1 MVKSMDFRTKLIVL
15 LGTVFLSATVSKNTV
30 FCMLISFLL
39 LYIAFQKEWKT
50 AVRCSLLL
58 SLVFVLRLYSCGG
71 FNTCRFSAT
80 LCVVTKGIK
89 ADCNHLMRTT
99 YLDACVGVVDS
110 KGNGLGIL
118 IPEMFLFIITRMTAV
133 FMSAL
138 PIVKTQPGELR
149 AIFKK
154 LNVHRNFHLPLIF
167 MLRFF
172 PTVKYEFREIIESL
186 RLRGICSWK
195 KPLTAV
201 EYLFVPMIFSAS
213 KTAEE
218 LAAAAEVRGISAE
231 GDHSSRR
238 LIQFKKSD
246 WLISIITALFCAI
259 LYYWEQLPV

>member
-1 MVKSMDFRTKLIVL
+1 MDFRTKLIVL
-15 LGTVFLSATVSKNTV
+15 SGTVFLSATISKNTV

-58 SLVFVLRLYSCGG
+58 SLVFVLRLY
-71 FNTCRFSAT
+71 
-80 LCVVTKGIK
+80 
-89 ADCNHLMRTT
+89 
-99 YLDACVGVVDS
+99 S

>member
-1 MVKSMDFRTKLIVL
+1 MDFRTKLIVL
-15 LGTVFLSATVSKNTV
+15 SGTVFLSATVSKNTV

-58 SLVFVLRLYSCGG
+58 SLVFVLRLY
-71 FNTCRFSAT
+71 
-80 LCVVTKGIK
+80 
-89 ADCNHLMRTT
+89 
-99 YLDACVGVVDS
+99 S

-231 GDHSSRR
+231 GDQSSRR

>member
-1 MVKSMDFRTKLIVL
+1 MMKSMDFRTKLIVL
-15 LGTVFLSATVSKNTV
+15 SGTVFLSATISKNTV
-30 FCMLISFLL
+30 FCILISFLL

-58 SLVFVLRLYSCGG
+58 SLVFVLRLY
-71 FNTCRFSAT
+71 
-80 LCVVTKGIK
+80 
-89 ADCNHLMRTT
+89 
-99 YLDACVGVVDS
+99 S

-195 KPLTAV
+195 KPLTTV

-246 WLISIITALFCAI
+246 WLISVVTALFCAI

>member
-1 MVKSMDFRTKLIVL
+1 MDFRTKLIVL
-15 LGTVFLSATVSKNTV
+15 SGTVFLSATVSKNTV

-50 AVRCSLLL
+50 VVRCSLLL
-58 SLVFVLRLYSCGG
+58 SLVFVLRLY
-71 FNTCRFSAT
+71 
-80 LCVVTKGIK
+80 
-89 ADCNHLMRTT
+89 
-99 YLDACVGVVDS
+99 S

-246 WLISIITALFCAI
+246 WLISVVTALFCAI

>member
-1 MVKSMDFRTKLIVL
+1 MDFRTKLIVL
-15 LGTVFLSATVSKNTV
+15 SGTVFLSATISKNTV
-30 FCMLISFLL
+30 FCILISFLL

-58 SLVFVLRLYSCGG
+58 SLVFVLRLY
-71 FNTCRFSAT
+71 
-80 LCVVTKGIK
+80 
-89 ADCNHLMRTT
+89 
-99 YLDACVGVVDS
+99 S

-195 KPLTAV
+195 KPLTTV

-231 GDHSSRR
+231 EDHSSRR

-246 WLISIITALFCAI
+246 WLISVVTALFCAI

>member
-1 MVKSMDFRTKLIVL
+1 MIVL
-15 LGTVFLSATVSKNTV
+15 SGTVFLSATVSKNTV

-58 SLVFVLRLYSCGG
+58 SLVFVLRLY
-71 FNTCRFSAT
+71 
-80 LCVVTKGIK
+80 
-89 ADCNHLMRTT
+89 
-99 YLDACVGVVDS
+99 S

-172 PTVKYEFREIIESL
+172 PTVKYELREIIESL

-231 GDHSSRR
+231 GDQSSRR

>member
-1 MVKSMDFRTKLIVL
+1 MDFRTKLIVL
-15 LGTVFLSATVSKNTV
+15 SGMVFLSATISKNTV

-58 SLVFVLRLYSCGG
+58 SLVFVLDLY
-71 FNTCRFSAT
+71 
-80 LCVVTKGIK
+80 
-89 ADCNHLMRTT
+89 
-99 YLDACVGVVDS
+99 S

-133 FMSAL
+133 FMSAR

-154 LNVHRNFHLPLIF
+154 LNVHRNFHLPFIF

-231 GDHSSRR
+231 GDHSSWR

>member
-15 LGTVFLSATVSKNTV
+15 SGTVFLSATVSKNTV

-50 AVRCSLLL
+50 AIRCSLLL

-71 FNTCRFSAT
+71 FNTPT

>member
-1 MVKSMDFRTKLIVL
+1 MIVL
-15 LGTVFLSATVSKNTV
+15 SGTVFLSATVSKNTV
-30 FCMLISFLL
+30 FCTLISFLL

-58 SLVFVLRLYSCGG
+58 SLVLVLRLY
-71 FNTCRFSAT
+71 
-80 LCVVTKGIK
+80 
-89 ADCNHLMRTT
+89 
-99 YLDACVGVVDS
+99 S

-246 WLISIITALFCAI
+246 WLISIVTALFCAI
-259 LYYWEQLPV
+259 LYYWEQWPV

>member
-1 MVKSMDFRTKLIVL
+1 MMNSMDFRTKLIVL
-15 LGTVFLSATVSKNTV
+15 SGTVFLSATVSKNTV

-58 SLVFVLRLYSCGG
+58 SLVFVLRLY
-71 FNTCRFSAT
+71 
-80 LCVVTKGIK
+80 
-89 ADCNHLMRTT
+89 
-99 YLDACVGVVDS
+99 S

>member
-1 MVKSMDFRTKLIVL
+1 
-15 LGTVFLSATVSKNTV
+15 
-30 FCMLISFLL
+30 
-39 LYIAFQKEWKT
+39 
-50 AVRCSLLL
+50 
-58 SLVFVLRLYSCGG
+58 
-71 FNTCRFSAT
+71 
-80 LCVVTKGIK
+80 
-89 ADCNHLMRTT
+89 MRTT

-201 EYLFVPMIFSAS
+201 EYLFVPVIFSAS

-246 WLISIITALFCAI
+246 WLTSIITALFCAI

>member
-1 MVKSMDFRTKLIVL
+1 MDFRTKLIVL
-15 LGTVFLSATVSKNTV
+15 SGTVFLSATVSKNTV

-58 SLVFVLRLYSCGG
+58 SLVFVLRLY
-71 FNTCRFSAT
+71 
-80 LCVVTKGIK
+80 
-89 ADCNHLMRTT
+89 
-99 YLDACVGVVDS
+99 S

-231 GDHSSRR
+231 GDQSSRR

-246 WLISIITALFCAI
+246 WLISIVTALFCAI

>member
-1 MVKSMDFRTKLIVL
+1 MVKSMDFRTKLIGL
-15 LGTVFLSATVSKNTV
+15 SGTVFLSATISKNTV

-58 SLVFVLRLYSCGG
+58 SLVFVLRLY
-71 FNTCRFSAT
+71 
-80 LCVVTKGIK
+80 
-89 ADCNHLMRTT
+89 
-99 YLDACVGVVDS
+99 S

-246 WLISIITALFCAI
+246 WLISIVTALFCAI
-259 LYYWEQLPV
+259 LYYWEQWPV

>member
-1 MVKSMDFRTKLIVL
+1 
-15 LGTVFLSATVSKNTV
+15 
-30 FCMLISFLL
+30 
-39 LYIAFQKEWKT
+39 
-50 AVRCSLLL
+50 
-58 SLVFVLRLYSCGG
+58 
-71 FNTCRFSAT
+71 
-80 LCVVTKGIK
+80 
-89 ADCNHLMRTT
+89 
-99 YLDACVGVVDS
+99 
-110 KGNGLGIL
+110 
-118 IPEMFLFIITRMTAV
+118 
-133 FMSAL
+133 MSAL

-172 PTVKYEFREIIESL
+172 PTVKYAFREIIESL

-238 LIQFKKSD
+238 LIQFKESD
-246 WLISIITALFCAI
+246 WLISIVTALFCVI

>member
-1 MVKSMDFRTKLIVL
+1 MDFRTKLIVL
-15 LGTVFLSATVSKNTV
+15 SGTVFLSATVSKNTV

-58 SLVFVLRLYSCGG
+58 SLVFVLRLY
-71 FNTCRFSAT
+71 
-80 LCVVTKGIK
+80 
-89 ADCNHLMRTT
+89 
-99 YLDACVGVVDS
+99 S

-186 RLRGICSWK
+186 RLRSICSWK

-259 LYYWEQLPV
+259 LYYWDQLPI

>member
-1 MVKSMDFRTKLIVL
+1 MNSMDFRTKLIVL
-15 LGTVFLSATVSKNTV
+15 SGTVFLSATVSKNTV

-58 SLVFVLRLYSCGG
+58 SLVFVLRLYS
-71 FNTCRFSAT
+71 
-80 LCVVTKGIK
+80 
-89 ADCNHLMRTT
+89 
-99 YLDACVGVVDS
+99 

-138 PIVKTQPGELR
+138 LIVKTQPGELR

>member
-15 LGTVFLSATVSKNTV
+15 SGTVFLSATISKNTV
-30 FCMLISFLL
+30 FCTLISFLL
-39 LYIAFQKEWKT
+39 LYTAFQKEWKT

-58 SLVFVLRLYSCGG
+58 SLVFVLRLY
-71 FNTCRFSAT
+71 
-80 LCVVTKGIK
+80 
-89 ADCNHLMRTT
+89 
-99 YLDACVGVVDS
+99 S

>member
-1 MVKSMDFRTKLIVL
+1 
-15 LGTVFLSATVSKNTV
+15 
-30 FCMLISFLL
+30 
-39 LYIAFQKEWKT
+39 
-50 AVRCSLLL
+50 
-58 SLVFVLRLYSCGG
+58 
-71 FNTCRFSAT
+71 
-80 LCVVTKGIK
+80 
-89 ADCNHLMRTT
+89 
-99 YLDACVGVVDS
+99 
-110 KGNGLGIL
+110 
-118 IPEMFLFIITRMTAV
+118 
-133 FMSAL
+133 MSAL

-154 LNVHRNFHLPLIF
+154 LHVHRNFHLPLIF

-195 KPLTAV
+195 KPLTAL

-231 GDHSSRR
+231 GAHSSRR

-246 WLISIITALFCAI
+246 WFISVITALFCTI
-259 LYYWEQLPV
+259 LYCWEQLPV

>member
-1 MVKSMDFRTKLIVL
+1 MMKSMDFRTKLIVL
-15 LGTVFLSATVSKNTV
+15 SGTVFLSATVSKNTV

-58 SLVFVLRLYSCGG
+58 SLVFVLRLYSK
-71 FNTCRFSAT
+71 S
-80 LCVVTKGIK
+80 
-89 ADCNHLMRTT
+89 
-99 YLDACVGVVDS
+99 
-110 KGNGLGIL
+110 NGLGIL

-231 GDHSSRR
+231 GDQSSRR

>member
-1 MVKSMDFRTKLIVL
+1 MNNMDFRTKLIVL
-15 LGTVFLSATVSKNTV
+15 SGTVFLSATVSKNTV

-58 SLVFVLRLYSCGG
+58 SLVFVLRLYSK
-71 FNTCRFSAT
+71 S
-80 LCVVTKGIK
+80 
-89 ADCNHLMRTT
+89 
-99 YLDACVGVVDS
+99 
-110 KGNGLGIL
+110 NGLGIL
-118 IPEMFLFIITRMTAV
+118 IPEMFLFIITRMTAG

-231 GDHSSRR
+231 GDQSSRR

>member
-1 MVKSMDFRTKLIVL
+1 MDFRTKLIVL
-15 LGTVFLSATVSKNTV
+15 SGTVFLSATVSKNTV

-58 SLVFVLRLYSCGG
+58 SLVFVLRLY
-71 FNTCRFSAT
+71 
-80 LCVVTKGIK
+80 
-89 ADCNHLMRTT
+89 
-99 YLDACVGVVDS
+99 S

-186 RLRGICSWK
+186 HLRGICSWK

>member
-1 MVKSMDFRTKLIVL
+1 MMNSMDFRTKLIVL
-15 LGTVFLSATVSKNTV
+15 SGTVFLSATVSKNTV

-58 SLVFVLRLYSCGG
+58 SLVFVLRLY
-71 FNTCRFSAT
+71 
-80 LCVVTKGIK
+80 
-89 ADCNHLMRTT
+89 
-99 YLDACVGVVDS
+99 S

-195 KPLTAV
+195 KPVTAV

-231 GDHSSRR
+231 GDHSSWR

-259 LYYWEQLPV
+259 LYYWEQWPV

>member
-1 MVKSMDFRTKLIVL
+1 MMKSMDFRTKLIVL
-15 LGTVFLSATVSKNTV
+15 SGTVFLSATVSKNTV

-58 SLVFVLRLYSCGG
+58 SLVFVLRLY
-71 FNTCRFSAT
+71 
-80 LCVVTKGIK
+80 
-89 ADCNHLMRTT
+89 
-99 YLDACVGVVDS
+99 S

-172 PTVKYEFREIIESL
+172 PTVKYAFREIIESL

-195 KPLTAV
+195 KTLTAV

>member
-1 MVKSMDFRTKLIVL
+1 MNSMDFRTKLIVL
-15 LGTVFLSATVSKNTV
+15 SGTVFLSATVSKNTV

-58 SLVFVLRLYSCGG
+58 SLVFVLRLYS
-71 FNTCRFSAT
+71 
-80 LCVVTKGIK
+80 
-89 ADCNHLMRTT
+89 
-99 YLDACVGVVDS
+99 

-149 AIFKK
+149 VIFKK

>member
-1 MVKSMDFRTKLIVL
+1 MNNMDFRTKLIVL
-15 LGTVFLSATVSKNTV
+15 SGTVFLSATVSKNTV

-58 SLVFVLRLYSCGG
+58 SLVFVLRLY
-71 FNTCRFSAT
+71 
-80 LCVVTKGIK
+80 
-89 ADCNHLMRTT
+89 
-99 YLDACVGVVDS
+99 S

-231 GDHSSRR
+231 GDQSSRR

>member
-1 MVKSMDFRTKLIVL
+1 
-15 LGTVFLSATVSKNTV
+15 
-30 FCMLISFLL
+30 
-39 LYIAFQKEWKT
+39 
-50 AVRCSLLL
+50 
-58 SLVFVLRLYSCGG
+58 
-71 FNTCRFSAT
+71 
-80 LCVVTKGIK
+80 
-89 ADCNHLMRTT
+89 
-99 YLDACVGVVDS
+99 
-110 KGNGLGIL
+110 
-118 IPEMFLFIITRMTAV
+118 
-133 FMSAL
+133 
-138 PIVKTQPGELR
+138 
-149 AIFKK
+149 
-154 LNVHRNFHLPLIF
+154 

-231 GDHSSRR
+231 GDQSSRR

>member
-15 LGTVFLSATVSKNTV
+15 SGTVFLSATVSKNTV

-58 SLVFVLRLYSCGG
+58 SLVFVLRLYS
-71 FNTCRFSAT
+71 N
-80 LCVVTKGIK
+80 
-89 ADCNHLMRTT
+89 
-99 YLDACVGVVDS
+99 
-110 KGNGLGIL
+110 GNGLGIL

>member
-15 LGTVFLSATVSKNTV
+15 SGTVFLSATVSKNTV

-58 SLVFVLRLYSCGG
+58 SLVFVLRLY
-71 FNTCRFSAT
+71 
-80 LCVVTKGIK
+80 
-89 ADCNHLMRTT
+89 
-99 YLDACVGVVDS
+99 S

-186 RLRGICSWK
+186 RLRSICSWK

-259 LYYWEQLPV
+259 LYYWDQLPI

>member
-1 MVKSMDFRTKLIVL
+1 MDFRTKLIVL
-15 LGTVFLSATVSKNTV
+15 SGTVFLSATVSKNTV

-58 SLVFVLRLYSCGG
+58 SLVFVLRLY
-71 FNTCRFSAT
+71 
-80 LCVVTKGIK
+80 
-89 ADCNHLMRTT
+89 
-99 YLDACVGVVDS
+99 S

-172 PTVKYEFREIIESL
+172 PTVKYEFREIIEFL

-231 GDHSSRR
+231 GDQSSRR

>member
-1 MVKSMDFRTKLIVL
+1 MDFRTKLIVL
-15 LGTVFLSATVSKNTV
+15 SGTVFLSATVSKNTV
-30 FCMLISFLL
+30 FCMPISFLL

-58 SLVFVLRLYSCGG
+58 SLVFVLRLY
-71 FNTCRFSAT
+71 
-80 LCVVTKGIK
+80 
-89 ADCNHLMRTT
+89 
-99 YLDACVGVVDS
+99 S

-246 WLISIITALFCAI
+246 WLISIVTALFCAI

>member
-1 MVKSMDFRTKLIVL
+1 MMNNMDFRTKFIVL
-15 LGTVFLSATVSKNTV
+15 SGTVFLSATVSKNTV

-58 SLVFVLRLYSCGG
+58 SLVFVLRLY
-71 FNTCRFSAT
+71 
-80 LCVVTKGIK
+80 
-89 ADCNHLMRTT
+89 
-99 YLDACVGVVDS
+99 S

-246 WLISIITALFCAI
+246 WLISIVTALFCAI

>member
-1 MVKSMDFRTKLIVL
+1 MNSMDFRTKLIVL
-15 LGTVFLSATVSKNTV
+15 SGTVFLSATISKNTV

-58 SLVFVLRLYSCGG
+58 SLVFVLRLY
-71 FNTCRFSAT
+71 
-80 LCVVTKGIK
+80 
-89 ADCNHLMRTT
+89 
-99 YLDACVGVVDS
+99 S

-154 LNVHRNFHLPLIF
+154 LNVHRNFHLPFIF

>member
-58 SLVFVLRLYSCGG
+58 SLVFVLRLY
-71 FNTCRFSAT
+71 
-80 LCVVTKGIK
+80 
-89 ADCNHLMRTT
+89 
-99 YLDACVGVVDS
+99 S

>member
-1 MVKSMDFRTKLIVL
+1 MDFRTKLIVL
-15 LGTVFLSATVSKNTV
+15 SGTVFLSATVSKNTV

-58 SLVFVLRLYSCGG
+58 SLVLVLRLY
-71 FNTCRFSAT
+71 
-80 LCVVTKGIK
+80 
-89 ADCNHLMRTT
+89 
-99 YLDACVGVVDS
+99 S

-149 AIFKK
+149 TIFKK

>member
-15 LGTVFLSATVSKNTV
+15 SGTVFLSATVSKNTV

-58 SLVFVLRLYSCGG
+58 SLVFVLRLYS
-71 FNTCRFSAT
+71 
-80 LCVVTKGIK
+80 
-89 ADCNHLMRTT
+89 
-99 YLDACVGVVDS
+99 

-118 IPEMFLFIITRMTAV
+118 IPEMFLFIITRITAV
-133 FMSAL
+133 CMSAL

-231 GDHSSRR
+231 GDQSSRR

>member
-1 MVKSMDFRTKLIVL
+1 MDFRTKLIVL
-15 LGTVFLSATVSKNTV
+15 SGTVFLSATISKNTV

-58 SLVFVLRLYSCGG
+58 SLVFVLRLY
-71 FNTCRFSAT
+71 
-80 LCVVTKGIK
+80 
-89 ADCNHLMRTT
+89 
-99 YLDACVGVVDS
+99 S

-231 GDHSSRR
+231 GDQSSRR

>member
-15 LGTVFLSATVSKNTV
+15 SGTVFLSATISKNTV

-58 SLVFVLRLYSCGG
+58 SLVFVLRLY
-71 FNTCRFSAT
+71 
-80 LCVVTKGIK
+80 
-89 ADCNHLMRTT
+89 
-99 YLDACVGVVDS
+99 S

-246 WLISIITALFCAI
+246 WLISIVTALFCAI
-259 LYYWEQLPV
+259 LYYWEQWPV

>member
-15 LGTVFLSATVSKNTV
+15 SGTVFLSATVSKNTV

-58 SLVFVLRLYSCGG
+58 SLVFVLRLY
-71 FNTCRFSAT
+71 
-80 LCVVTKGIK
+80 
-89 ADCNHLMRTT
+89 
-99 YLDACVGVVDS
+99 S

-231 GDHSSRR
+231 GDQSSRR

-259 LYYWEQLPV
+259 LYYWEQWPV

>member
-1 MVKSMDFRTKLIVL
+1 MVNSMDFRTKLIVL
-15 LGTVFLSATVSKNTV
+15 SGTVFLSATVSKNTV

-58 SLVFVLRLYSCGG
+58 SLVFVLRLYS
-71 FNTCRFSAT
+71 
-80 LCVVTKGIK
+80 
-89 ADCNHLMRTT
+89 
-99 YLDACVGVVDS
+99 

-149 AIFKK
+149 VIFKK

-195 KPLTAV
+195 KPLTTV

-218 LAAAAEVRGISAE
+218 LAAAAEMRGISAE

-246 WLISIITALFCAI
+246 WLISVVTALFCAI

>member
-15 LGTVFLSATVSKNTV
+15 SGTVFLSATVSKNTV

-58 SLVFVLRLYSCGG
+58 SLVFVLRLY
-71 FNTCRFSAT
+71 
-80 LCVVTKGIK
+80 
-89 ADCNHLMRTT
+89 
-99 YLDACVGVVDS
+99 S

-231 GDHSSRR
+231 GDQSSRR